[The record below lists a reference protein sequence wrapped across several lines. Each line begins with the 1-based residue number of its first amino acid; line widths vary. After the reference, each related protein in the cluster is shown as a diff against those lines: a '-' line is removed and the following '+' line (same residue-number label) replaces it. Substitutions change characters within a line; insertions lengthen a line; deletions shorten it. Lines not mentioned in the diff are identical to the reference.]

1 MNNRVMAVERGEVDA
16 MPFFDSLR
24 EVKRLSGDKNLVVT
38 NKGYAGIGSLDWVAF
53 NTGKKPFDDVR
64 AVSYTHLLPICLF
77 LFRSGNQSSKRGG
90 DCLYQGPHVAWGIK
104 KPGERFCSPGTRS
117 VMVKR
122 PTRRYQTAWKKGSS
136 SARKR
141 CV

>member
-1 MNNRVMAVERGEVDA
+1 MCLTLA
-16 MPFFDSLR
+16 
-24 EVKRLSGDKNLVVT
+24 T
-38 NKGYAGIGSLDWVAF
+38 
-53 NTGKKPFDDVR
+53 
-64 AVSYTHLLPICLF
+64 LPICLF

-122 PTRRYQTAWKKGSS
+122 PTRPLPNGMEERIIIGKEGVPFFVKANPVIGRGRHALFFWGALKG
-136 SARKR
+136 AP
-141 CV
+141 